1 MKRLLCGVGLA
12 FTLTL
17 TMVWRVQAHER
28 ARTPVRIPDIPGYK
42 TLKCDFHTHTVFSDG
57 SVWPDIRSEEAWR
70 EGLDAIAITDHI
82 EYQPHKEDLP
92 TKHNRSYE
100 IAKPRGDDLRVI
112 VIRGSEITRKMPP
125 GHLNAIFLEDCR
137 RLETEDWRDAVKEA
151 HQQGAFIFWNHPGW
165 RGQQADGVARWYDE
179 HAELLKAGQLHGLE
193 VVNSREYYPEAHAW
207 CLDHNLALL
216 SNSDIHNPLNLD
228 YDVPAGDH
236 RPLTLVFA
244 TAATPEAIKEALF
257 ARRTAVYSGKLLI
270 GRQEFLLPVFEQSVS
285 LRNPV
290 VTLRPGQRV
299 YVQVTNDSDVT
310 YELSLAEPVSGLTA
324 TRELKLPGGKTALLE
339 LRRNED
345 DAYTGERD
353 VALPYQVKNL
363 LVAPAEALPVTLR
376 FKAVLLPKQ

>member
-1 MKRLLCGVGLA
+1 VRPCAKRYRISIAHGQQKNCSQSHFFRA
-12 FTLTL
+12 FEKLGAD
-17 TMVWRVQAHER
+17 Q
-28 ARTPVRIPDIPGYK
+28 G
-42 TLKCDFHTHTVFSDG
+42 
-57 SVWPDIRSEEAWR
+57 
-70 EGLDAIAITDHI
+70 
-82 EYQPHKEDLP
+82 
-92 TKHNRSYE
+92 
-100 IAKPRGDDLRVI
+100 
-112 VIRGSEITRKMPP
+112 
-125 GHLNAIFLEDCR
+125 GHLNAIFLEDCL
-137 RLETEDWRDAVKEA
+137 RLETEEWRDAVKEA

-165 RGQQADGVARWYDE
+165 RGQQADGVARWHDE
-179 HAELLKAGQLHGLE
+179 HTELLKAGQLHGIE

-207 CLDHNLALL
+207 CLEQNLALL
-216 SNSDIHNPLNLD
+216 STSDIHNPLNLD

-310 YELSLAEPVSGLTA
+310 YELSLTEPVAGLTA

-345 DAYTGERD
+345 DAYTGDRD
-353 VALPYQVKNL
+353 VALPYRVKNL